1 MRAVNEPGEPRPGRF
16 GVTRTA
22 EGSRWAIRD
31 DVPDA
36 IAKRIGTLIEGDTL
50 GDDPEAEPT
59 YAGAIREALS
69 EHTPI
74 TGEGSGPCFAV
85 ESLGPVPAGDVVRIE
100 AENRHLLAG
109 FRGWE
114 LEQPSEVNERQ
125 PCFGVV
131 EGDRAVSICFSARRP
146 GAPLGS
152 GVEAGVDTLEG
163 HRRRGY
169 AKRVVHAWAAELL
182 RQGRVPLYSTSW
194 DNTASR
200 AVARALDMRLYGAS
214 WGLD

>member
-1 MRAVNEPGEPRPGRF
+1 MHAVNEPGEPRPGRL

-36 IAKRIGTLIEGDTL
+36 IAERIAALIERDTL
-50 GDDPEAEPT
+50 GDDLEAEPP
-59 YAGAIREALS
+59 YASQVRAALK
-69 EHTPI
+69 EHAPI
-74 TGEGSGPCFAV
+74 AGEESGPCFVV
-85 ESLGPVPAGDVVRIE
+85 ESPGPVPAGEVVRIDDE
-100 AENRHLLAG
+100 YRALLGG

-114 LEQPSEVNERQ
+114 LGQPSEVDERQ
-125 PCFGVV
+125 PCFGIV
-131 EGDRAVSICFSARRP
+131 EGDRAISVCFSARRP
-146 GAPLGS
+146 GAAPG
-152 GVEAGVDTLEG
+152 GVVEAGVDTLKG

-169 AKRVVHAWAAELL
+169 ATRVVHAWAAELL

-194 DNTASR
+194 DNSASQ
-200 AVARALDMRLYGAS
+200 AVARRLDMRLYGVS